1 MVYDTSLAKI
11 LKRLQPGMT
20 EPEVVRFSDGH
31 FRHVIYSVGLY
42 IANYVEQVLLACIV
56 RGWCPRCL
64 GLRNNLDE
72 PASGCCHK
80 HTEALIEE
88 ATLGDLWDEYGIVGD
103 LVPFTN
109 DYPQADIHELIAP
122 DLLHQLIKGTFKDH
136 IVDWVEKYLH
146 QMHGKME
153 ANRIMDDID

>member
-1 MVYDTSLAKI
+1 MSSIVWDFTLLITRS
-11 LKRLQPGMT
+11 RCCWP
-20 EPEVVRFSDGH
+20 
-31 FRHVIYSVGLY
+31 
-42 IANYVEQVLLACIV
+42 VLFEAGV
-56 RGWCPRCL
+56 Q

-109 DYPQADIHELIAP
+109 DYPRADIHELIAP